1 MPLSRDQLAGVLEE
15 QRNYLATLPARS
27 LQQKGPAALAR
38 RSQATRSELTKGYR
52 PEINDGANSNAGGV
66 ADDDAGE
73 PSRPGQDYQ
82 RPERTARHVG
92 RPHETI
98 TVLVADDH
106 TLFREGIVQMCHT
119 EADLEVIGEADDTN
133 DAITLA
139 QRDRPDVVLLDV
151 EMPGLG
157 ADESLRQILKISPT
171 SKVIVLTMH
180 DDARLVKRLLSLG
193 ARAYVV
199 KSATRDELLAAI
211 RTVKRGKDNI
221 VLSVSKATMEGL
233 REPET
238 GPLSARE
245 LEILTF
251 VARGYSNA
259 QIASTL
265 YISEGTVKRHLTNI
279 YLKLDVTSRLNAVN
293 KAAALGL
300 LPARGGAG

>member
-1 MPLSRDQLAGVLEE
+1 
-15 QRNYLATLPARS
+15 
-27 LQQKGPAALAR
+27 
-38 RSQATRSELTKGYR
+38 
-52 PEINDGANSNAGGV
+52 
-66 ADDDAGE
+66 
-73 PSRPGQDYQ
+73 
-82 RPERTARHVG
+82 
-92 RPHETI
+92 
-98 TVLVADDH
+98 
-106 TLFREGIVQMCHT
+106 MCHT
-119 EADLEVIGEADDTN
+119 EADLEVIGEADDTT

-259 QIASTL
+259 QIATTL

-300 LPARGGAG
+300 LPARGGGG

>member
-1 MPLSRDQLAGVLEE
+1 MPLSREQLAGVLEE
-15 QRNYLATLPARS
+15 RRNQAARARSVSPQTLAARERSQRAGSVRAELTQGGAPERREGGPGPGDRTGREPPRRYDGPDRRSGPADGRREAVAPAR
-27 LQQKGPAALAR
+27 
-38 RSQATRSELTKGYR
+38 
-52 PEINDGANSNAGGV
+52 
-66 ADDDAGE
+66 
-73 PSRPGQDYQ
+73 
-82 RPERTARHVG
+82 
-92 RPHETI
+92 I

-106 TLFREGIVQMCHT
+106 TLFREGVVQMCHA
-119 EADLEVIGEADDTN
+119 EDDLEVVGQADDTT
-133 DAITLA
+133 DAVAIA
-139 QRDRPDVVLLDV
+139 HRARPDVVLLDV

-157 ADESLRQILKISPT
+157 AEESLRQILKMSPN
-171 SKVIVLTMH
+171 SKVVVLTMH

-193 ARAYVV
+193 AHAFVV
-199 KSATRDELLAAI
+199 KSATRDELVAAI
-211 RTVKRGKDNI
+211 RTVKRSKDNI
-221 VLSVSKATMEGL
+221 VLSVSKTTMERL

-293 KAAALGL
+293 KATAMGL
-300 LPARGGAG
+300 LASRVGTC